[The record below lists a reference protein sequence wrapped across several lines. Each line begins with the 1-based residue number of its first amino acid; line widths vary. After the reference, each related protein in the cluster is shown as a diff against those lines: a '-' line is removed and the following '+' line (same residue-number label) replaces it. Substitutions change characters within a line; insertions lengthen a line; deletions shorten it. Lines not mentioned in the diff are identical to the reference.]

1 MRHLTIWLAAFLLIA
16 SVTVAQD
23 TSGEQE
29 TGATVKDS
37 AVATSHD
44 EKPTEDSLNTGD
56 HHKYHL
62 RLGTITV
69 GGGYFSGP
77 RFYPYGP
84 YSWYPYYVA
93 AFWDPFWVRIAHSA
107 IYQILPT
114 EMTRAKSG

>member
-16 SVTVAQD
+16 SVSVAQD

-29 TGATVKDS
+29 TGATAKDS

-44 EKPTEDSLNTGD
+44 EKPTEDSRSTGD

-69 GGGYFSGP
+69 GGGYFLGP
-77 RFYPYGP
+77 VSILTDRTAGTHTMERLFGIRFG
-84 YSWYPYYVA
+84 
-93 AFWDPFWVRIAHSA
+93 VRIAHSP
-107 IYQILPT
+107 IYPILPT
-114 EMTRAKSG
+114 EMTRAKLG